1 MEIDSRK
8 ELRGEAVEFGPDSI
22 EVAMR
27 ERIRETIERLVE
39 EEPRG
44 GVGSRQ
50 IRRVGPKRVGYR
62 HGVRSRTVTTSLGRT
77 TFAMPVLA
85 DWLIRDE
92 NAEKSHGRVLPYA
105 ALTYA
110 DGPAMRAHARP
121 TRGLASSRDFPTRP
135 LTPPV
140 GPQ

>member
-39 EEPRG
+39 VEPRG
-44 GVGSRQ
+44 GAGSRQ
-50 IRRVGPKRVGYR
+50 IRRVGPKQVGYR

-105 ALTYA
+105 ALT
-110 DGPAMRAHARP
+110 
-121 TRGLASSRDFPTRP
+121 
-135 LTPPV
+135 
-140 GPQ
+140 